1 MIPRPIAR
9 SVSEPVRG
17 RPPTVAARVCVF
29 RDEAGAA
36 LEGAGAG
43 DADGSAEG
51 SALGEGDALG
61 DVVGAAEGSAL
72 GIGAGVCPPRRV
84 SPMISGLWSE
94 ER

>member
-1 MIPRPIAR
+1 MPIAGPA
-9 SVSEPVRG
+9 SAPVCA

-43 DADGSAEG
+43 DADGSAGDGAAVGALDG
-51 SALGEGDALG
+51 SADG
-61 DVVGAAEGSAL
+61 VGA
-72 GIGAGVCPPRRV
+72 GASPPSRV
-84 SPMISGLWSE
+84 SPMSSGLWSE